1 MFPAVCIS
9 RAISKPIEGNFYLGS
24 DEHLHFFA
32 DFCVRIDGVGN
43 LHKGVAG
50 FGGGRNRKAGGGH
63 IFDLQT
69 YIQSYLY
76 RFTPKSTFV

>member
-50 FGGGRNRKAGGGH
+50 FGGGRNRKTGEGEGRH
-63 IFDLQT
+63 F
-69 YIQSYLY
+69 
-76 RFTPKSTFV
+76 RFADVHTEISVPFYA